1 VIADFCGRLKNNMA
15 NMQWFGLM
23 CCKYHKTKIMQRI
36 TRLLPAFIA
45 LFLLSGCF
53 KDKVTHTYTLLKP
66 VYKSKELVLNEVGS
80 TAAKTLGNPGKIFVY
95 GNYLFVNEINKG
107 VHVIDNSN
115 PASPVNKRFINIPG
129 NVDIAVKGTTLYADI
144 YTDMLTLDISDP
156 LAVNV
161 TEVTKNVF
169 PERQYAN
176 GFVADNSQYIVDWV
190 RKDTTID
197 YDNGGWPCRGC
208 GLWFSADALSNSS
221 AQSMAK
227 ATAGIAGSMSRF
239 NIVSNYLYAVNKA
252 SLVVFDI
259 TNQVKPQKVNTVP
272 VGWEIETIYPF
283 QDKLFIGST
292 TGMFIFDISNA
303 AAPAYVSSVTHIR
316 RCDPVITDGKYAYV
330 TLRAGTICGGTVESQ
345 MQVLDVT
352 TMSRPVLAKTYSLD
366 NPYGLGKTGNLL
378 WVCDGKAGLKVYDA
392 TDPLQMTVKY
402 QFKNLEAFDV
412 IPLGNK
418 IIVSAKEGIVQF
430 DASNPE
436 KITELSRIGK

>member
-1 VIADFCGRLKNNMA
+1 
-15 NMQWFGLM
+15 MQWFIKI
-23 CCKYHKTKIMQRI
+23 CCQYVKTNAMQRI
-36 TRLLPAFIA
+36 FRMLPAFMAI
-45 LFLLSGCF
+45 LLLTGCF

-66 VYKSKELVLNEVGS
+66 VYKSKTAVLNEVGS
-80 TAAKTLGNPGKIFVY
+80 TTARELVSPGKIYVY

-115 PASPVNKRFINIPG
+115 PQVPVNKRFISIPG
-129 NVDIAVKGTTLYADI
+129 NVDIAVKGSTLYADI

-161 TEVTKNVF
+161 TKVTNNVF

-190 RKDTTID
+190 RKDTTVD
-197 YDNGGWPCRGC
+197 FESNGWPCRGC
-208 GLWFSADALSNSS
+208 GLWFDMAAFNSTS
-221 AQSMAK
+221 PQSMAK
-227 ATAGIAGSMSRF
+227 VTAGIAGSMSRF
-239 NIVSNYLYAVNKA
+239 NIVSDYLYAVNKS

-259 TNQVKPQKVNTVP
+259 HNQVQPEKVNTVP
-272 VGWEIETIYPF
+272 IGWEIETIYPF

-303 AAPAYVSSVTHIR
+303 AAPKFVSTVSHIR

-330 TLRAGTICGGTVESQ
+330 TLRAGAVCGGSIESQ

-352 TMSRPVLAKTYSLD
+352 NVAVPQLVKTYPLD

-392 TDPLQMTVKY
+392 TNPLQMTIKHE
-402 QFKNLEAFDV
+402 FKNLEAFDV
-412 IPLGNK
+412 IPLGSK
-418 IIVSAKEGIVQF
+418 IIISAKEGIIQY
-430 DASNPE
+430 DAADPG
-436 KITELSRIGK
+436 KIVELSRIGKH

>member
-1 VIADFCGRLKNNMA
+1 
-15 NMQWFGLM
+15 
-23 CCKYHKTKIMQRI
+23 MQRI
-36 TRLLPAFIA
+36 TRLLPAVMA
-45 LFLLSGCF
+45 LFFLGGCL

-66 VYKSKELVLNEVGS
+66 VYKSKEAVLSEVGN
-80 TAAKTLGNPGKIFVY
+80 TMAKGLGNPGKIYVY

-129 NVDIAVKGTTLYADI
+129 NVDIAVQGNTLYADI

-156 LAVNV
+156 LAVKV
-161 TEVTKNVF
+161 TEVTRNVF
-169 PERQYAN
+169 PERQYGN

-190 RKDTTID
+190 RKDTTVD
-197 YDNGGWPCRGC
+197 YESPRCGGC
-208 GLWFSADALSNSS
+208 GLWFDMVAFNNASP
-221 AQSMAK
+221 QTMAK

-239 NIVSNYLYAVNKA
+239 NIVSNYLYAVNKS

-259 TNQVKPQKVNTVP
+259 SNQSNPEKVNTVP

-283 QDKLFIGST
+283 RDKLFIGSS

-303 AAPAYVSSVTHIR
+303 AAPSYVSNVTHIR
-316 RCDPVITDGKYAYV
+316 RCDPVITDGQYAYV
-330 TLRAGTICGGTVESQ
+330 TLRAGTVCGGTTDSQ

-352 TMSRPVLAKTYSLD
+352 NVARPALLKTYALD

-392 TDPLQMTVKY
+392 AEPLQMNVKY
-402 QFKNLEAFDV
+402 QFKNLEAYDV
-412 IPLGNK
+412 IPVGARV
-418 IIVSAKEGIVQF
+418 IVSAKEGIIQF
-430 DASNPE
+430 DAANPE
-436 KITELSRIGK
+436 NIIELSRIGKH